1 MHHLPMLKL
10 GYPAVRKNDGDFGA
24 LNIGAA
30 GPWFCFAL
38 AVLLSHAV
46 WAAETMTYQE
56 ALEKTDPSRVGYLE
70 PGSALERAALDRF
83 ADLVAEMSPERIRAK
98 AGGVYAAEAYF
109 NDTLKELVGAD
120 AIEEYL
126 AHSMEATES
135 VRVAVDDI
143 SSANGDYYVRWT
155 MDIRFKNYNQGR
167 IARSVGISHLRF
179 DTEGK
184 IILHKDFWDA
194 AGGLYEYLPVLGG
207 VMRWI
212 KSRL

>member
-1 MHHLPMLKL
+1 MLHLPTLKP
-10 GYPAVRKNDGDFGA
+10 GDPALRKNDEDFGA
-24 LNIGAA
+24 LNICTA

-70 PGSALERAALDRF
+70 PGSAQEQAALDRF
-83 ADLVAEMSPERIRAK
+83 AALVAEMSPELIRAK
-98 AGGVYAAEAYF
+98 ASGVYAAEAYF

-135 VRVAVDDI
+135 VRVVVDDDG
-143 SSANGDYYVRWT
+143 AAVLVGDVR
-155 MDIRFKNYNQGR
+155 
-167 IARSVGISHLRF
+167 ALR
-179 DTEGK
+179 
-184 IILHKDFWDA
+184 
-194 AGGLYEYLPVLGG
+194 
-207 VMRWI
+207 
-212 KSRL
+212 

>member
-1 MHHLPMLKL
+1 
-10 GYPAVRKNDGDFGA
+10 
-24 LNIGAA
+24 
-30 GPWFCFAL
+30 
-38 AVLLSHAV
+38 
-46 WAAETMTYQE
+46 
-56 ALEKTDPSRVGYLE
+56 
-70 PGSALERAALDRF
+70 
-83 ADLVAEMSPERIRAK
+83 
-98 AGGVYAAEAYF
+98 
-109 NDTLKELVGAD
+109 
-120 AIEEYL
+120 
-126 AHSMEATES
+126 
-135 VRVAVDDI
+135 
-143 SSANGDYYVRWT
+143 